1 MRLFQNVGVY
11 FRATILVACALAI
24 LCSQAAVYAQTGRID
39 DEPDLAVEMG
49 HRGIIETATFSPDG
63 RFALTGS
70 NDRTT
75 VLWNVSTGREVRR
88 FEGCPFAVQDV
99 AISRDSRYVAAA
111 CSDARGPVIIWEFS
125 TGRKV
130 MELPVPYPAVAFAPD
145 SHYLLTAG
153 GSLGYYSV
161 QLWDLR
167 NWQSMS
173 FPNHLSQLV
182 RAVDFSP
189 NGEKFLVASQDHV
202 LIFDMLTNKQELD
215 IPVSDGLTDAL
226 FSPSGG
232 YILIT
237 SNRTAQLWDVD
248 TGKKIRRF
256 AGHFRTVRAA
266 AFSPDASQI
275 ATASSDGTGAL
286 WDVKSGQL
294 LHVFKGHAS
303 EVSAVAFS
311 PTGEY
316 VLTGGWD
323 AVAILWDARTGD
335 KIRRLEG
342 NASPVQDIDLSEDG
356 RLLVTAN
363 TDNGASVWDLEAGRR
378 RQKLKMSNERVLS
391 VAFDPR
397 AKFVA
402 TASNN
407 SAVRLWTLDSGRMVH
422 PFIGHSGPVNSVAFS
437 PNGEYVTTASED
449 RTVRVWD
456 TNSAQEKMSLEHK
469 PWPALFGVRSAKFSR
484 NGHDLLTVIG
494 HGKAAIWNID
504 SEQMKTHFAEDSK
517 RDFEEGSIGSRA
529 LELMSAAYSPD
540 ERFVVAG
547 AWDGTIRLWNAETGK
562 RIGAIIK
569 GHYPWSVN
577 AVSFAIRNSLL
588 ITASFD
594 GTAGLWN
601 LNTGL
606 EIRRFSGHSS
616 GVNSARASSDEKFLF
631 TSGDDGTVRI
641 WNFETGSELA
651 KLMDFKDDTWAIVT
665 PDGRFDTNS
674 LEGIKGLHWAMHDDP
689 LSSLPVEI
697 FMREYYEPRLL
708 SRLLSCTR
716 AEQLDP
722 DACKQQFTPV
732 RQLSKLNRI
741 QPEVKTLKVRRGVSA
756 DEALVDVGVAGKADP
771 TQKNGKMQTAAYD
784 LRLFRDG
791 QLVGQWPEP
800 RSGAAAARDDLS
812 LWRQSALV
820 PGTDGAG
827 KVTHTFAVH
836 LAHRDRG
843 QPVTLT
849 AYAFNEDRV
858 KSETAPASYTAPSDM
873 SQRIPRAYVVTIGIN
888 GYQNPK
894 RNLEFAVNDAE
905 DMAAALQHIAGH
917 EVVPVSLVSEAPG
930 AAKPV
935 NEATKDKIRAVL
947 MLLAGEPVDQTI
959 LGGIAN
965 ADRLAKATPDDLV
978 ILTFSGHGYTEQD
991 GAFYLL
997 PSDSGTEDRITKAS
1011 VPKFISSEELSEWL
1025 RKLDAGEMAMVI
1037 DACHSAASVEA
1048 GGFKPG
1054 PMGDRGLGQL
1064 AYDKGMRILAA
1075 SQADDVALEVRNL
1088 HHGLLTYALVDEG
1101 LQPGSDGRL
1110 RADLKHDGAV
1120 TLGEWLK
1127 YGEERTPSLYED
1139 ARAGRVRLIS
1149 RDSTVNAAFIDAT
1162 ATHAQTP
1169 ALFDFNKANDNVV
1182 VSKQ

>member
-1 MRLFQNVGVY
+1 MILDG
-11 FRATILVACALAI
+11 ALVAVPEGGHPSLVADLVGHPMGAEELEADGDLLLAWQVLGPVRTFDLRSLTSGSILYDVASQFEATYLYNRPYTIVGGIHAVMTVDKDGTAKFHSAQSGALGSDLPPDQLLGVQKPVGI
-24 LCSQAAVYAQTGRID
+24 CSAADGSRVVVTSEDGDIVGFARSSLSAPLHEVGRISAGAD
-39 DEPDLAVEMG
+39 VGYLFKVACDE
-49 HRGIIETATFSPDG
+49 RGQT
-63 RFALTGS
+63 
-70 NDRTT
+70 
-75 VLWNVSTGREVRR
+75 
-88 FEGCPFAVQDV
+88 V
-99 AISRDSRYVAAA
+99 AISDS
-111 CSDARGPVIIWEFS
+111 
-125 TGRKV
+125 
-130 MELPVPYPAVAFAPD
+130 
-145 SHYLLTAG
+145 LT
-153 GSLGYYSV
+153 
-161 QLWDLR
+161 
-167 NWQSMS
+167 
-173 FPNHLSQLV
+173 
-182 RAVDFSP
+182 
-189 NGEKFLVASQDHV
+189 DHV
-202 LIFDMLTNKQELD
+202 FIVEN
-215 IPVSDGLTDAL
+215 
-226 FSPSGG
+226 
-232 YILIT
+232 
-237 SNRTAQLWDVD
+237 
-248 TGKKIRRF
+248 
-256 AGHFRTVRAA
+256 
-266 AFSPDASQI
+266 
-275 ATASSDGTGAL
+275 
-286 WDVKSGQL
+286 
-294 LHVFKGHAS
+294 
-303 EVSAVAFS
+303 
-311 PTGEY
+311 
-316 VLTGGWD
+316 
-323 AVAILWDARTGD
+323 
-335 KIRRLEG
+335 
-342 NASPVQDIDLSEDG
+342 DG
-356 RLLVTAN
+356 RLL
-363 TDNGASVWDLEAGRR
+363 
-378 RQKLKMSNERVLS
+378 
-391 VAFDPR
+391 
-397 AKFVA
+397 
-402 TASNN
+402 
-407 SAVRLWTLDSGRMVH
+407 RLAQRMDVPGSGSLRN
-422 PFIGHSGPVNSVAFS
+422 HSRPSFTRDG
-437 PNGEYVTTASED
+437 
-449 RTVRVWD
+449 
-456 TNSAQEKMSLEHK
+456 
-469 PWPALFGVRSAKFSR
+469 
-484 NGHDLLTVIG
+484 LLL
-494 HGKAAIWNID
+494 A
-504 SEQMKTHFAEDSK
+504 
-517 RDFEEGSIGSRA
+517 IGSRVYSRTSSA
-529 LELMSAAYSPD
+529 QPFSLVASEPNVDRIVFDQSGDRLLELGGQAIVRPVQRDATGRTMIGDAVSRLGAAVDAAFVGSNSAA
-540 ERFVVAG
+540 
-547 AWDGTIRLWNAETGK
+547 
-562 RIGAIIK
+562 
-569 GHYPWSVN
+569 
-577 AVSFAIRNSLL
+577 L
-588 ITASFD
+588 ITPAHDLMLEQIS
-594 GTAGLWN
+594 GPIVLGL
-601 LNTGL
+601 
-606 EIRRFSGHSS
+606 
-616 GVNSARASSDEKFLF
+616 
-631 TSGDDGTVRI
+631 
-641 WNFETGSELA
+641 LA
-651 KLMDFKDDTWAIVT
+651 FGKGDTWLFADT
-665 PDGRFDTNS
+665 AGRFD
-674 LEGIKGLHWAMHDDP
+674 LKDIEGQNTADWVMPDDP
-689 LSSLPVEI
+689 LRPLSPTI
-697 FMREYYEPRLL
+697 FMRDYFEPRLL
-708 SRLLSCTR
+708 PRLVACHEAEARGDNDSCAKAFKPIPPL
-716 AEQLDP
+716 AE
-722 DACKQQFTPV
+722 
-732 RQLSKLNRI
+732 LNRI
-741 QPEVKTLKVRRGVSA
+741 QPPVKIVSVQRSTEA
-756 DEALVDVGVAGKADP
+756 DEVLVEVEVAGREDT

-1169 ALFDFNKANDNVV
+1169 ALFDFNKATADVV

>member
-1 MRLFQNVGVY
+1 M
-11 FRATILVACALAI
+11 
-24 LCSQAAVYAQTGRID
+24 
-39 DEPDLAVEMG
+39 DLWSWPG
-49 HRGIIETATFSPDG
+49 PG
-63 RFALTGS
+63 GS
-70 NDRTT
+70 NP
-75 VLWNVSTGREVRR
+75 REVRR
-88 FEGCPFAVQDV
+88 
-99 AISRDSRYVAAA
+99 IS
-111 CSDARGPVIIWEFS
+111 
-125 TGRKV
+125 
-130 MELPVPYPAVAFAPD
+130 APGI
-145 SHYLLTAG
+145 H
-153 GSLGYYSV
+153 
-161 QLWDLR
+161 
-167 NWQSMS
+167 
-173 FPNHLSQLV
+173 
-182 RAVDFSP
+182 
-189 NGEKFLVASQDHV
+189 
-202 LIFDMLTNKQELD
+202 
-215 IPVSDGLTDAL
+215 
-226 FSPSGG
+226 
-232 YILIT
+232 
-237 SNRTAQLWDVD
+237 
-248 TGKKIRRF
+248 
-256 AGHFRTVRAA
+256 
-266 AFSPDASQI
+266 
-275 ATASSDGTGAL
+275 
-286 WDVKSGQL
+286 
-294 LHVFKGHAS
+294 
-303 EVSAVAFS
+303 AVAFS
-311 PTGEY
+311 DDGQEIAYAAESGDIVVLDATGTRE
-316 VLTGGWD
+316 
-323 AVAILWDARTGD
+323 
-335 KIRRLEG
+335 IRRLPSYSNRIE
-342 NASPVQDIDLSEDG
+342 NAGVALGSSVLAIQVWYDSHFAIDL
-356 RLLVTAN
+356 
-363 TDNGASVWDLEAGRR
+363 
-378 RQKLKMSNERVLS
+378 K
-391 VAFDPR
+391 
-397 AKFVA
+397 
-402 TASNN
+402 
-407 SAVRLWTLDSGRMVH
+407 SGRALDNAEPVISYKNNANFLPEAELFGR
-422 PFIGHSGPVNSVAFS
+422 PFIVQ
-437 PNGEYVTTASED
+437 NGNDYLRLETPEGQLIC
-449 RTVRVWD
+449 TVV
-456 TNSAQEKMSLEHK
+456 
-469 PWPALFGVRSAKFSR
+469 
-484 NGHDLLTVIG
+484 
-494 HGKAAIWNID
+494 
-504 SEQMKTHFAEDSK
+504 
-517 RDFEEGSIGSRA
+517 
-529 LELMSAAYSPD
+529 
-540 ERFVVAG
+540 
-547 AWDGTIRLWNAETGK
+547 
-562 RIGAIIK
+562 
-569 GHYPWSVN
+569 
-577 AVSFAIRNSLL
+577 
-588 ITASFD
+588 
-594 GTAGLWN
+594 
-601 LNTGL
+601 
-606 EIRRFSGHSS
+606 
-616 GVNSARASSDEKFLF
+616 
-631 TSGDDGTVRI
+631 
-641 WNFETGSELA
+641 
-651 KLMDFKDDTWAIVT
+651 LMDKLGVWTAVA
-665 PDGRFDTNS
+665 PDGRFDTNMDLSNVKGAHWIEAGQVLKPLS
-674 LEGIKGLHWAMHDDP
+674 LEILMRDYYTPQLLP
-689 LSSLPVEI
+689 L
-697 FMREYYEPRLL
+697 LL
-708 SRLLSCTR
+708 SGADLPQIRPLGS
-716 AEQLDP
+716 
-722 DACKQQFTPV
+722 
-732 RQLSKLNRI
+732 LNRI
-741 QPEVKTLKVRRGVSA
+741 QPPVKIVSVQRSTEA
-756 DEALVDVGVAGKADP
+756 DEVLVEVEVAGREDT

-1169 ALFDFNKANDNVV
+1169 ALFDFNKATADVV